1 MVSHTKGNKYFN
13 PNLNLLERI
22 SNKHYLLFEDDQ
34 MMPKLATL
42 KESTDVSG
50 DTFKM
55 IQNLEFV
62 SIEMHS
68 NINNL
73 ETSSALQKR
82 RLKNTKS
89 Q

>member
-1 MVSHTKGNKYFN
+1 MVSHTKGNKYFD

-22 SNKHYLLFEDDQ
+22 SNKHYLLFEEDQ
-34 MMPKLATL
+34 MMPKLVTL

-50 DTFKM
+50 DTFEM

-62 SIEMHS
+62 SLEMHS

-82 RLKNTKS
+82 RLKNTKP

>member
-42 KESTDVSG
+42 KESTDVSS

-73 ETSSALQKR
+73 ETSLALQKR
-82 RLKNTKS
+82 RLKSTKP

>member
-62 SIEMHS
+62 SLEMHS

-82 RLKNTKS
+82 KLKSTKP

>member
-42 KESTDVSG
+42 KESTDVSS

-82 RLKNTKS
+82 RLKSTKP

>member
-42 KESTDVSG
+42 KESTDVSS

-62 SIEMHS
+62 SIELHS

-82 RLKNTKS
+82 RLKSTKP

>member
-42 KESTDVSG
+42 KESTDVSS

-62 SIEMHS
+62 SLEMHS

-82 RLKNTKS
+82 KLKSTKP

>member
-62 SIEMHS
+62 SLEMHS

-82 RLKNTKS
+82 RLKNTKP

>member
-62 SIEMHS
+62 SLEMHS

-73 ETSSALQKR
+73 ETSSTLQKR
-82 RLKNTKS
+82 RLKNTKP

>member
-55 IQNLEFV
+55 IQDLEFV
-62 SIEMHS
+62 S
-68 NINNL
+68 L
-73 ETSSALQKR
+73 ECIQI
-82 RLKNTKS
+82 
-89 Q
+89 

>member
-1 MVSHTKGNKYFN
+1 MVSHTKDNKYFN

-82 RLKNTKS
+82 RLKSTKP

>member
-82 RLKNTKS
+82 RLKSTKP